1 MVFVYR
7 GFPKAY
13 AASQQ
18 SKGDMTA
25 INPKIRLFVEGAF
38 HAGAVIPLA
47 EDQAHYLLSVM
58 RSADGTPLALFN
70 GQDGEWLGAL
80 SVISKKKAEVR
91 LVEPR
96 KPQVGT
102 PDVWYVFAP
111 LKHGRIDFI
120 VQKATE
126 LGASALLP
134 VMTART
140 IASRVNADRLLA
152 NAIEAAE
159 QSERLEVPVV
169 RDVEPLTK
177 VLAAWPE
184 DRVLLYGDESGNG
197 LSPLELFAQ
206 LPADIAKWGVLVG
219 PEGGFTPD
227 EFALLTNKKFARP
240 ISLGPRVLRAD
251 TAGLAA
257 LTAVMAWRGDWDKK
271 PRFEG

>member
-1 MVFVYR
+1 M
-7 GFPKAY
+7 A
-13 AASQQ
+13 
-18 SKGDMTA
+18 A
-25 INPKIRLFVEGAF
+25 INPKIRLFVEDAL
-38 HAGAVIPLA
+38 HAGASIALSA
-47 EDQAHYLLSVM
+47 DQAHYLLSVM

-70 GQDGEWLGAL
+70 GRDGEWLATL
-80 SVISKKKAEVR
+80 AVVSKKKAEAQVVG
-91 LVEPR
+91 LR
-96 KPQVGT
+96 KALQPV
-102 PDVWYVFAP
+102 PDVWYAFAP

-140 IASRVNADRLLA
+140 IASRVNEDRLRA

-159 QSERLEVPVV
+159 QSERTEVPEVH
-169 RDVEPLTK
+169 EPVNFVKL
-177 VLAAWPE
+177 LSGWPE
-184 DRVLLYGDESGNG
+184 DRVLLYGDETGHG
-197 LSPLELFAQ
+197 LSPVELFAQ
-206 LPADIAKWGVLVG
+206 LPTDISRWGVLVG

-227 EFALLTNKKFARP
+227 ELAQLRTAKYAKG

-257 LTAVMAWRGDWDKK
+257 LTAVMAWRGDWHLK